1 VPIELSLITITV
13 ITVTAITITGI
24 TISVITISVITISVI
39 TIITVISP
47 AITPTPTI
55 SLFLMEQV
63 MPIKVSYLADVTNV
77 R

>member
-1 VPIELSLITITV
+1 MPIELSLITITV
-13 ITVTAITITGI
+13 ITVTAI

-63 MPIKVSYLADVTNV
+63 MPIKVSYLAVVTNV